1 MGPLRVFSPLQEQ
14 RLSAGSL
21 LPKTIIKTWRGS
33 GLEKANLLTLIF
45 IRAHFA
51 ICCCPHRQCGAAEEQ
66 VSRESC

>member
-51 ICCCPHRQCGAAEEQ
+51 ICCCPHGQRGAAEEQ